1 LLPVTVRE
9 NPALPAT
16 AQLGDIA
23 DMLGTGFPAG
33 LMRNATEFESPLVP
47 APECGLSVFTNA
59 VPDLA
64 TSDAGT
70 VAVPRTL
77 PLLSVS
83 NVVVSVCPF
92 HCTTVLATNPL
103 PLTVSV
109 NCGLPAVTLAGE
121 SEVMVP
127 PVGT

>member
-1 LLPVTVRE
+1 
-9 NPALPAT
+9 
-16 AQLGDIA
+16 
-23 DMLGTGFPAG
+23 MLGTGFPAG
-33 LMRNATEFESPLVP
+33 LIRNATEFESPLVP

-70 VAVPRTL
+70 VAVALVPRTL

-92 HCTTVLATNPL
+92 HCPTVLATHPL
-103 PLTVSV
+103 PLTVSL
-109 NCGLPAVTLAGE
+109 NWRLPAITLSGE
-121 SEVMVP
+121 SAGMGP
-127 PVGT
+127 PQGP